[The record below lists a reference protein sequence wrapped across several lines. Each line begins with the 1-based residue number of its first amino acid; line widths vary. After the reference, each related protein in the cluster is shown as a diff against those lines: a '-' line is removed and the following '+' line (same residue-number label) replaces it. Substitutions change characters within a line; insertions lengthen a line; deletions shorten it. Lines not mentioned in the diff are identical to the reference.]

1 MTSVKQ
7 NLNLPDIETITLG
20 DDTNSPVKQDLP
32 DVESSLVND
41 TSTPTNLT
49 FKEPSHK
56 TTGLYAGLMETNEQE
71 GEAWY
76 YFIRMEGNEE
86 ALSNLQDQLQQ
97 VDHWYVMEGLSTF
110 DLDLEHLVSAQTA
123 KEMTKLDHNSFAFHR
138 KFDGKLQDINL
149 GFRKRNNDETKMC
162 KAYDQLS
169 YGQIEDYISDEDLDA
184 EDLTD
189 TEQYSESDEDED
201 EDEDDYSDS
210 EHDSGHGSGSGSGSG
225 SGHDSAQD
233 SDSDS
238 GSGSDSSRN
247 GFRKVSRKVSR
258 IRWADREKLPP
269 SLGKHKL
276 PRWAQRKRGTRKK

>member
-1 MTSVKQ
+1 MTSTSPVKQ
-7 NLNLPDIETITLG
+7 NLDLPDVENLTL

-32 DVESSLVND
+32 DVESSLDDD

-49 FKEPSHK
+49 FEEPSHK

-86 ALSNLQDQLQQ
+86 ALSKLQDQLQQ
-97 VDHWYVMEGLSTF
+97 VDHWYVIEGLSTF

-169 YGQIEDYISDEDLDA
+169 YGQIQDYISDEDLDA

-189 TEQYSESDEDED
+189 TEQSSESDEDED
-201 EDEDDYSDS
+201 SGSDS
-210 EHDSGHGSGSGSGSG
+210 VQDSGSDSVQDSGSDSVQDSG
-225 SGHDSAQD
+225 

-238 GSGSDSSRN
+238 GSGSDSSRK
-247 GFRKVSRKVSR
+247 GFRKVSRKGSR

-269 SLGKHKL
+269 SLDKHKL
-276 PRWAQRKRGTRKK
+276 PRWAQRKRGNRKK